1 MRIEGVGDHEAA
13 DIDRI
18 VDRLLRELGN
28 PEPPL
33 SLEVVRDALK
43 IDLKYYNTAE
53 PSLLDEIGHKVTV
66 GVKQLLL
73 RPGLIVDAVKKANLS
88 AIWMPDTKRI
98 LIDEA
103 IPKLKHRWIEGH
115 EVGHSLIPWH
125 REFMFG
131 DTEYTLDPTCHE
143 MVEAEANYA
152 AAQLLFLRGRFAA
165 EARDSDLGFKQIKGL
180 AKRYGNTITTS
191 LWRTIQERDPETP
204 VFGLV
209 SRHPRYPEIGSG
221 PNGEDVRYYIRS
233 SAFRS
238 QFSNVSEAAAF
249 ELVCREASWARKG
262 TIVDCTQHVTDVNGS
277 EWEFRIESFSNG
289 YALLTYGTLVGPR
302 LRLLAV
308 A

>member
-1 MRIEGVGDHEAA
+1 MKIEGVGDHEAS
-13 DIDRI
+13 DIDKI
-18 VDRLLRELGN
+18 VDRLLRDLGN

-33 SLEVVRDALK
+33 SLELVRDALK
-43 IDLKYYNTAE
+43 IDLKYYSTSE
-53 PSLLDEIGHKVTV
+53 PTFLEELGHKVTV
-66 GVKQLLL
+66 GLKQIIL

-98 LIDEA
+98 LIDDSV
-103 IPKLKHRWIEGH
+103 PKLKHRWIEGH

-152 AAQLLFLRGRFAA
+152 ASQLLFLRGRFAA
-165 EARDSDLGFKQIKGL
+165 ESRDVPLEFKQIKAL

-191 LWRTIQERDPETP
+191 LWRTVEERDAAMP
-204 VFGLV
+204 VFGMV

-221 PNGEDVRYYIRS
+221 PNGEDVRYFIRS
-233 SAFRS
+233 AAFRA
-238 QFSNVSEAAAF
+238 QFPHIEEGAAF
-249 ELVCREASWARKG
+249 ELVCSGATWGKRG
-262 TIVDCTQHVTDVNGS
+262 TIVDCSRYLRDINGD
-277 EWEFRIESFSNG
+277 EFEFRLESFCNG
-289 YALLTYGTLVGPR
+289 YALLTYGALIGPR
-302 LRLLAV
+302 VKLLAV

>member
-1 MRIEGVGDHEAA
+1 MRVEGVGDYEAS
-13 DIDRI
+13 DIDKI
-18 VDRLLRELGN
+18 VDRLLRDLGN

-33 SLEVVRDALK
+33 SLDVVRDALR
-43 IDLKYYNTAE
+43 IDLKYYSTSD
-53 PSLLDEIGHKVTV
+53 PSLIEEIGHKVTV
-66 GVKQLLL
+66 GLKQILL

-88 AIWMPDTKRI
+88 AIWMPDKKRI
-98 LIDEA
+98 LIDDA

-152 AAQLLFLRGRFAA
+152 ASQLLFLRGRFAA
-165 EARDSDLGFKQIKGL
+165 ESRDVDLDFKQIKAL

-191 LWRTIQERDPETP
+191 LWRTVEERDADHP

-221 PNGEDVRYYIRS
+221 PNGEDVRYFIRS
-233 SAFRS
+233 EAFRQ
-238 QFSNVSEAAAF
+238 QFLNVRDADAF
-249 ELVCREASWARKG
+249 GLVCSGSTWGKRG
-262 TIVDCTQHVTDVNGS
+262 TIVDCNRVLTDVAGS
-277 EWEFRIESFSNG
+277 EFDFRIESFSNG
-289 YALLTYGTLVGPR
+289 YAVLTYGVLVGPR
-302 LRLLAV
+302 KTISA
-308 A
+308 AA